1 MKHQNIHLHE
11 TAFLAPGAV
20 AVGDVEIGENAS
32 VWYNATLRGDS
43 PLRIGARTNIQDNAV
58 LHAEPGHEVHV
69 GEDVSIGHGAIVH
82 GCRVGSNTLI
92 GMGAIILNDA
102 VIGSNCL
109 IGAGAL
115 VTQGKVIPDG
125 SLVIGSPAVV
135 KRALN
140 EEEIAAI
147 RENAVEYLRLMKE
160 YKEA

>member
-1 MKHQNIHLHE
+1 MKGIHDSVSQLK
-11 TAFLAPGAV
+11 GSIV
-20 AVGDVEIGENAS
+20 VGDVSIGENSS
-32 VWYNATLRGDS
+32 VWFNAVVRADMATIS
-43 PLRIGARTNIQDNAV
+43 IGSSTNIQDNAV

>member
-1 MKHQNIHLHE
+1 MKHQTIHLHE
-11 TAFLAPGAV
+11 SAFLAPGAV

-82 GCRVGSNTLI
+82 GCRVGSNPLI
-92 GMGAIILNDA
+92 GRGAIILNDA
-102 VIGSNCL
+102 VSGSNCR

>member
-1 MKHQNIHLHE
+1 MKHQTIHLHE
-11 TAFLAPGAV
+11 SAFLAPGAV

-58 LHAEPGHEVHV
+58 LHAEPGHEVYV

>member
-32 VWYNATLRGDS
+32 VWANATRRGDS
-43 PLRIGARTNIQDNAV
+43 PLRVGARTNIQDNAV

-82 GCRVGSNTLI
+82 GCTVGSNTLI

>member
-1 MKHQNIHLHE
+1 MKHQTIHLHE
-11 TAFLAPGAV
+11 SAFLAPGAV

-82 GCRVGSNTLI
+82 GCTVGSNTLI

-135 KRALN
+135 KRPLN

-147 RENAVEYLRLMKE
+147 RENAAEYLRLMKE

>member
-1 MKHQNIHLHE
+1 MKHQTIHLHE
-11 TAFLAPGAV
+11 SAFLAPGAV

-160 YKEA
+160 NKEA

>member
-1 MKHQNIHLHE
+1 M
-11 TAFLAPGAV
+11 
-20 AVGDVEIGENAS
+20 
-32 VWYNATLRGDS
+32 
-43 PLRIGARTNIQDNAV
+43 
-58 LHAEPGHEVHV
+58 
-69 GEDVSIGHGAIVH
+69 H

>member
-1 MKHQNIHLHE
+1 MKHQTIHLHE
-11 TAFLAPGAV
+11 SAFLAPGAV

-82 GCRVGSNTLI
+82 GCIVGSNTLI

>member
-1 MKHQNIHLHE
+1 MKHQTIHLHE
-11 TAFLAPGAV
+11 SAFLAPGAV

-82 GCRVGSNTLI
+82 SCRVGSNTLI

>member
-1 MKHQNIHLHE
+1 MKHQTIHLHE
-11 TAFLAPGAV
+11 SAFLAPGAV

-58 LHAEPGHEVHV
+58 LHAEPGHEVQV

-82 GCRVGSNTLI
+82 GCIVGSNTLI

>member
-1 MKHQNIHLHE
+1 MKHQTIHLHE
-11 TAFLAPGAV
+11 SAFLAPGAV

-147 RENAVEYLRLMKE
+147 RENAFEYLRLMKE

>member
-1 MKHQNIHLHE
+1 MKHQTIHLHE
-11 TAFLAPGAV
+11 SAFLAPGAV

-58 LHAEPGHEVHV
+58 LHAEPGHEVHE

>member
-1 MKHQNIHLHE
+1 MKHQTIHLHE
-11 TAFLAPGAV
+11 SAFLAPGAV

>member
-1 MKHQNIHLHE
+1 M
-11 TAFLAPGAV
+11 

>member
-1 MKHQNIHLHE
+1 MKHQTIHLHE
-11 TAFLAPGAV
+11 SAFLAPGAV

-69 GEDVSIGHGAIVH
+69 GEDVSVGHGAIVH

>member
-1 MKHQNIHLHE
+1 MKHQTIHLHE
-11 TAFLAPGAV
+11 SAFLAPGAV

-109 IGAGAL
+109 VGAGAL

>member
-1 MKHQNIHLHE
+1 MKHQNIHLHD

-20 AVGDVEIGENAS
+20 AVGDVEIGENVS
-32 VWYNATLRGDS
+32 VWYNTTLRGDS

-82 GCRVGSNTLI
+82 GCTVGSNTLI

-115 VTQGKVIPDG
+115 VTQGKIIPDG